1 MDIQPSQSNQPQ
13 PITPSVPPAQTPQPS
28 NKRWEII
35 LGVVLI
41 VVIAGTSA
49 WFLLGKNN
57 VQNPQTTNTP
67 IVQEP
72 STTPVNDAQQIKNYT
87 VGDVRN
93 AYLYSPYKYNSSN
106 FYIAIAD
113 EKIALKDG
121 VGTFS
126 YCEGSQTC
134 DASQTKR
141 GAVTLSN
148 ITAPSDPSLL
158 LLGGLDWSGSD
169 GAMIMAFD
177 FANQPKQYYLVTFDL
192 NKSDAQSPYTIYTPP
207 IKNLGTLA
215 GTIKNIEIVNKR
227 EIILNIQTISG
238 IVSRTF
244 SITAGRRYYDM
255 SELTPDRTGKIYD
268 DERSGYSF
276 VYPNDISS
284 ISSGQSMRNTQ
295 MEADLKVS
303 PVYHAQECGLQPTFA
318 DNAVFLW
325 SSNSTN
331 GSINLNAHLA
341 NLTVHKIGPSPLYLT
356 SALYGYDPADWGN
369 IKQKIVIQDYI
380 NSINNGTSISGRK
393 VTQQAIQGFAVRH
406 IAPFS
411 IGKPCDIQ
419 YREQY
424 QWVSGNLLF
433 NLIFIDSTYDAA
445 TSNALKTKL
454 INSIFSSLKL
464 K

>member
-1 MDIQPSQSNQPQ
+1 MDIQPSQPNQSQ
-13 PITPSVPPAQTPQPS
+13 PTTPSMPPIQTPPPS

-57 VQNPQTTNTP
+57 AQNPQTTNTP

-93 AYLYSPYKYNSSN
+93 AYLYRPYTYNSSN
-106 FYIAIAD
+106 FYIAD

-158 LLGGLDWSGSD
+158 GDLDWGGTG

-177 FANQPKQYYLVTFDL
+177 FANQPKQYYLATFDL

-215 GTIKNIEIVNKR
+215 GTIKNIEIVNKG
-227 EIILNIQTISG
+227 EITLNIQTTSG
-238 IVSRTF
+238 VMSRTF
-244 SITAGRRYYDM
+244 SITAGRRYYDL

-268 DERSGYSF
+268 DERFGYSF
-276 VYPNDISS
+276 VYPNDIS

-318 DNAVFLW
+318 DNAVPFW
-325 SSNSTN
+325 SSNTTN
-331 GSINLNAHLA
+331 GSVNLNA
-341 NLTVHKIGPSPLYLT
+341 NLTVHKIGTSPLYLT
-356 SALYGYDPADWGN
+356 SALYGYDPADWGK
-369 IKQKIVIQDYI
+369 IKQTIAIQDYI

-393 VTQQAIQGFAVRH
+393 VTRQTIQSFTVRH

-411 IGKPCDIQ
+411 IGKPCDTQ

-433 NLIFIDSTYDAA
+433 NLIFTDSTYGAA